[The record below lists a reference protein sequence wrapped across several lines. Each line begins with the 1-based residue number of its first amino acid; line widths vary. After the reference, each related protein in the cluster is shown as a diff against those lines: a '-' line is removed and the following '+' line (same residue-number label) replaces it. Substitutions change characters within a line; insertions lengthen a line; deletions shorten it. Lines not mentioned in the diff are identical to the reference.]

1 MAGRSS
7 AAGPVV
13 ESRRFPGQ
21 CWRIRDIG
29 GQWLASAEK
38 FDFGSFR
45 AVRAARTHPY
55 GYQGHERKFTAVRRA
70 LRTCERHKEMDE

>member
-29 GQWLASAEK
+29 GQWLKILFWELQRRPHGDELTPTGIK
-38 FDFGSFR
+38 R
-45 AVRAARTHPY
+45 
-55 GYQGHERKFTAVRRA
+55 HERKPTAVRRA
-70 LRTCERHKEMDE
+70 LGARERHKEAGE